1 MVRRRPLPDLLA
13 RMLLA
18 GLATACGDTACPDW
32 WGGHPTG
39 PRTGEACDT
48 RDFER
53 CSVDPQADPWV
64 YECVEGRLR
73 VVRNGLDQTERCVLD
88 GAGGVTQFGI
98 ARDLKAG
105 HCHSPEEVPDGPST
119 GDSCPVEGGTQCAAD
134 SATDPYFYLCRDG
147 VLQVF
152 DHARFRGGAQCE
164 MGEFGP
170 PVVRYFDF

>member
-1 MVRRRPLPDLLA
+1 MGESA
-13 RMLLA
+13 S
-18 GLATACGDTACPDW
+18 
-32 WGGHPTG
+32 PTG

-53 CSVDPQADPWV
+53 CSVDPQ
-64 YECVEGRLR
+64 
-73 VVRNGLDQTERCVLD
+73 
-88 GAGGVTQFGI
+88 
-98 ARDLKAG
+98 
-105 HCHSPEEVPDGPST
+105 VPDGPST